1 MLVDLCV
8 IERAMVVEPTAA
20 AAETFCAALRVLGIR
35 HIDVVCGPD
44 EALAAVHVARPQLIF
59 SGEEHQR
66 GLDAAFVHLFQHEL
80 DIPVIFVVDRVDAAS
95 VTHATA
101 CNPRGWLLRPFREG
115 DLDITVRMALRQHRV
130 ERRLRHHEQRAAELE
145 QAAEQLRSGQR
156 VQAIGQLA
164 SGIVHDF
171 SNLLTVINGYAD
183 ELLAREGWDPST
195 ERMLTGIRHAAGRSA
210 TLAEQL
216 LAYCRHR
223 DASTATSN
231 PEAIVTGLADMLR
244 RMIGEDVTLITRLE
258 PAAGD
263 VPIERA
269 RFEQLVMNLVLNAR
283 DAMPNG
289 GRLVVDARRVTF
301 EDVTASPKALPPGT
315 YLQFSVADCGSG
327 IDRAIVD
334 RIFDPFFTTKRDGKG
349 TGLGLATVHEIV
361 REAGGEVLVYTAAGR
376 GTVFKIYLPVVT
388 PASPSLPASP
398 EPAVVTAA
406 PPLATILLVE
416 DDPDVREYLTSTLSG
431 FGYRVISAGDAAE
444 ALCAFDSGGSV
455 DALVTDMVMPG
466 VNGVELARRLRA
478 RDPGIRVLFLSG
490 YPATP
495 DIEGQAFLQ
504 KPFSGHSLGAALQR
518 LLADYCPPVSTSPIG
533 AGVKHS
539 TRMTMAKAA
548 TTRRGVSN
556 GSSSYSVGG

>member
-8 IERAMVVEPTAA
+8 IERVLVVAPTAA
-20 AAETFCAALRVLGIR
+20 AEPLRDALRALGIR
-35 HIDVVCGPD
+35 HIDLASGPD
-44 EALAAVHVARPQLIF
+44 EALAAAHVLRRQLIF
-59 SGEEHQR
+59 SGEEEQR
-66 GLDAAFVHLFQHEL
+66 GLDAAIVHLFQHEL
-80 DIPVIFVVDRVDAAS
+80 DIPVVFVVDRVDAAS

-101 CNPRGWLLRPFREG
+101 CNPRGWLLRPFRDG
-115 DLDITVRMALRQHRV
+115 DLDIAVRMALRKHRV

-145 QAAEQLRSGQR
+145 QAAEQLRLGQR
-156 VQAIGQLA
+156 VQAIGHLA
-164 SGIVHDF
+164 GGIVHDF

-183 ELLAREGWDPST
+183 ELLARDGWDPST

-223 DASTATSN
+223 DQPQATSN

-244 RMIGEDVTLITRLE
+244 RMIGEDVTLVTRLE

-263 VPIERA
+263 VPVERA

-289 GRLVVDARRVTF
+289 GRLVIDARRVTF

-315 YLQFSVADCGSG
+315 YLQFSVADCGVG
-327 IDRAIVD
+327 IDRAVVD
-334 RIFDPFFTTKRDGKG
+334 CIFDPFFTTKRDGKG

-361 REAGGEVLVYTAAGR
+361 REAGGEVLAYTAAGR
-376 GTVFKIYLPVVT
+376 GTVFKIYLPVVAS
-388 PASPSLPASP
+388 PSPSLPVAP
-398 EPAVVTAA
+398 EPVVDSTA
-406 PPLATILLVE
+406 PPLATVLLVE

-431 FGYRVISAGDAAE
+431 FGYLVVSAGDAAE
-444 ALCAFDSGGSV
+444 ALQAFERHPVV

-478 RDPGIRVLFLSG
+478 RDPGMRVLFLPG

-495 DIEGQAFLQ
+495 EIDGQAFLQ
-504 KPFSGHSLGAALQR
+504 KPFSGHSLSLALRQ
-518 LLADYCPPVSTSPIG
+518 LLADYCPPVSTSPMG
-533 AGVKHS
+533 AGVKQS
-539 TRMTMAKAA
+539 TRMSMAKAA
-548 TTRRGVSN
+548 TTRRGVSS